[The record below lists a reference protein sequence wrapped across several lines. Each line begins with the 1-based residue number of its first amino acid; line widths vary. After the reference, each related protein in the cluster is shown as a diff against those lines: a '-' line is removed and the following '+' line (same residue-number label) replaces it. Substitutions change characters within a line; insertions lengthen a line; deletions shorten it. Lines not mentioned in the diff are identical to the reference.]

1 VEQVLIRTGKGNNR
15 CQQKNPKYRPE
26 TNLKEKKG
34 ETALALEK
42 LTAREITRWFEVIT
56 LRIEK

>member
-1 VEQVLIRTGKGNNR
+1 VIKVIPRKISAGDKL
-15 CQQKNPKYRPE
+15 
-26 TNLKEKKG
+26 NLKEKKG

-42 LTAREITRWFEVIT
+42 LTAREITWWFEVIT

>member
-1 VEQVLIRTGKGNNR
+1 MSAK
-15 CQQKNPKYRPE
+15 KPKISAGDKFKR
-26 TNLKEKKG
+26 KG

-42 LTAREITRWFEVIT
+42 LTAREITWWFEVIT